1 MLKLAFRSI
10 FRHYL
15 RTGLTLAAIMFG
27 VTGLVLSGGF
37 VEDIFYQLRENTI
50 HSQLGHMQIY
60 KAEYSS
66 LGRRDPYK
74 YLIDDPQKSVA
85 RLSALSDVS
94 DVMMRLNFS
103 GLLNNG
109 RADLPIIGEGIEA
122 EKEAR
127 LGSALTIIDGRQLA
141 EGDDFGILLG
151 QGVAQ
156 ALQLKAGSYATLLV
170 NTADGALNILE
181 FEVVGV
187 FRSFSKDFDD
197 HAVRISLMAAQELL
211 FTQGVHS
218 FVISLDQSDA
228 TDVVADQVRTLL
240 PASEFEVFT
249 WYELA
254 DFYKQTVEMYRR
266 QFGVLQ
272 LIILVL
278 VLLSVA
284 NSVGMAVYER
294 TGEFG
299 TLMALGN
306 RRKRVFAMILLEN
319 AILGLIG
326 ALAGV
331 VLGVALAW
339 LISRV
344 GIPMPPP
351 PNSNSGYTAYIQI
364 VPSVITMAFGVGVI
378 ATFLAAIIPARRA
391 SRIPV
396 VDALR
401 YNI

>member
-1 MLKLAFRSI
+1 MLRLAFRSI

-27 VTGLVLSGGF
+27 VVGLVLSGGF

-50 HSQLGHMQIY
+50 HSQLGHMQVY
-60 KAEYSS
+60 KAEYST
-66 LGRRDPYK
+66 LGRRDPYQ
-74 YLIDDPQKSVA
+74 YLVDDPQKNVDK
-85 RLSALSDVS
+85 LSGLSGVS

-127 LGSALTIIDGRQLA
+127 LGTALTIIDGRQLA
-141 EGDDFGILLG
+141 EGDEFGILLG
-151 QGVAQ
+151 QGVAN
-156 ALQLKAGSYATLLV
+156 AMQLKAGSYVTLLA
-170 NTADGALNILE
+170 NTADGALNSLE

-197 HAVRISLMAAQELL
+197 HAVRISLLAAQELL
-211 FTQGVHS
+211 VTPGVHS

-228 TDVVADQVRTLL
+228 TDIVADRVKQLL
-240 PASEFEVFT
+240 SPSEFEVFT

-254 DFYKQTVEMYRR
+254 DFYKKTVNMYQR

-306 RRKRVFAMILLEN
+306 RRRRVFGLILLEN
-319 AILGLIG
+319 TILGLIG
-326 ALAGV
+326 AVGGV
-331 VLGVALAW
+331 VIGVVLAW
-339 LISRV
+339 LISNI

-351 PNSNSGYTAYIQI
+351 PNSNSGYTAYIQV
-364 VPSVITMAFGVGVI
+364 VPSIIWMGFGVGII